1 MLKLSPLGDLIDI
14 KEQIDLDREIDRAT
28 LRQRDRE
35 IGLMDDGKSNIAK
48 SKLAHLRRWI
58 SEIRPDSEITSKG
71 HKVDKS
77 MRSII
82 VLCWLVGGISGYLL
96 ASSVLAYDGS
106 QPVNLLIALLVLIGV
121 QSLALILLCILLL
134 FNQTKILEALSILN
148 PANLIMQL
156 ISRIQPSWR
165 EAIEKYFSRFKSPG
179 EFGLL
184 PQMTTYLAQ
193 HFAIALNIGILASLF
208 YLVTISDLA
217 FGWNTTLNIQNETVS
232 QFLQG
237 IATPW
242 QTLLPAAVPDDTLV
256 ESSRFYRLQSKLHSD
271 GWEARELGTWWLFLA
286 MCIVV
291 YGFLPRLIALV
302 IAGIHYDKC
311 VAQATL
317 SLNGSSQV
325 LARMSDPL
333 VSADAPSPEVSIP
346 VSITRP
352 GLPGRQAARKI
363 ECVLIEWSECE
374 IEDKKLSKVG
384 IVSHSRLK
392 AGGRRSISEDKATI
406 KASSQ
411 VNTEGIAIS
420 IKAWEPPLLDF
431 IDFISLL
438 RKSVSTSLPII
449 VLLKALPNETVSA
462 TQIETWET
470 ALGTVSDSAL
480 YLESL

>member
-1 MLKLSPLGDLIDI
+1 MQKLSLLGDLIDI
-14 KEQIDLDREIDRAT
+14 KEQIDLDRDIDRAT
-28 LRQRDRE
+28 LRKRDRE
-35 IGLMDDGKSNIAK
+35 IGLSEDGKNNSAK
-48 SKLAHLRRWI
+48 SKIVRLRSWI
-58 SEIRPDSEITSKG
+58 NQIRSSTETSSKG
-71 HKVDKS
+71 QKVDKS

-82 VLCWLVGGISGYLL
+82 VVCWLVGAVSGYLL

-121 QSLALILLCILLL
+121 QTLALLLLCVLLM
-134 FNQTKILEALSILN
+134 FNQTKILEALAVLN
-148 PANLIMQL
+148 PANLIMHL
-156 ISRIQPSWR
+156 ISKIQPTWK
-165 EAIEKYFSRFKSPG
+165 EAIEKYFSRFKSSG

-193 HFAIALNIGILASLF
+193 HFAIALNIGMLASLF
-208 YLVTISDLA
+208 YLVTVSDLA

-242 QTLLPAAVPDDTLV
+242 QAVLPAAVPDDSLV
-256 ESSRFYRLQSKLHSD
+256 EASRYYRLQSKLHSE

-291 YGFLPRLIALV
+291 YGFLPRLSALV

-311 VAQATL
+311 VTRATL
-317 SLNGSSQV
+317 SLTGSSQV

-333 VSADAPSPEVSIP
+333 VSADAQSPEVSVP
-346 VSITRP
+346 VSVTRP

-363 ECVLIEWSECE
+363 ECVLVEWSGCE
-374 IEDKKLSKVG
+374 ATDKALTKVG
-384 IVSHSRLK
+384 IVPHSRLQ
-392 AGGRRSISEDKATI
+392 AGGRQTLSEDKVTI
-406 KASSQ
+406 KATSQ
-411 VNTEGIAIS
+411 IQAEGIAIS
-420 IKAWEPPLLDF
+420 IKAWEPPMLEF
-431 IDFISLL
+431 IDFITLL
-438 RKSVSTSLPII
+438 RKSVSANLPII
-449 VLLKALPNETVSA
+449 VLLKPLPDQTVST

-470 ALGTVSDSAL
+470 ALGAVSDSAL